1 MYGGR
6 AAPGIPKKG
15 SHEKEDE
22 VTKSRPKQQSRK
34 FPFTK
39 RAIEALPA
47 HDQDS
52 PSREAEYADAECT
65 GLHLRISKN
74 GRRFFQHRYRIFGR
88 KQCMALGEFPAVSLQ
103 EARQRVAENK
113 ILLARDKDPAQDR
126 VKSRNDLTFAEF
138 ANQRYLPHA
147 KDHKKTWDDDVWKI
161 EKVLNPALGKLRLS
175 CITQRDVAQLHAREK
190 ARTSATS
197 ANHVLSTLKRML
209 NLAVKWELIEKNPA
223 GGQEKFKEPAQ
234 RERYLS
240 EEEIPR
246 FREALESDD
255 DGLSVAAI
263 RLLLFT
269 GCRRSEVVSLRWEQ
283 VRLEEGRFL
292 LRDTKN
298 GRSRSVH
305 LNTTAKGVLEDLA
318 VKRSLEARTRESEY
332 VFPSRQGTRRGHLF
346 DLRKPFERA
355 CEAAEIENFRVHDLR
370 HTFASVAVRSGA
382 SLFDVQKL
390 LGHQDIAMTQRYAHL
405 ADECLKKATESVST
419 MMCQATA

>member
-1 MYGGR
+1 M
-6 AAPGIPKKG
+6 AMQ
-15 SHEKEDE
+15 
-22 VTKSRPKQQSRK
+22 RPQSTK

-39 RAIEALPA
+39 RGIEALPA
-47 HDQDS
+47 HDPDS
-52 PSREAEYADAECT
+52 PSREKEYADADCT
-65 GLHLRISKN
+65 GLHLRVSKG
-74 GRRFFQHRYRIFGR
+74 GRRFFQHRYRAFGR
-88 KQCMALGEFPAVSLQ
+88 KKCMSLGEFPAVSLQ

-113 ILLARDKDPAQDR
+113 SLLAKDKDPAEDR
-126 VKSRNDLTFAEF
+126 VRAKGDLTFAEF
-138 ANQRYLPHA
+138 AEQRYLPHA
-147 KDHKKTWDDDVWKI
+147 KDHKKTWDDDVWKV
-161 EKVLNPALGKLRLS
+161 EKILNPALGKLRLS
-175 CITQRDVAQLHAREK
+175 CITQRDISQLHGKEK

-223 GGQEKFKEPAQ
+223 GGQEKFKEPPQ

-246 FREALESDD
+246 FLRALEGDED
-255 DGLSVAAI
+255 RLSVAAI

-269 GCRRSEVVSLRWEQ
+269 GCRRSEVVSLKWDQ
-283 VRLEEGRFL
+283 VKIGEGRFL

-305 LNTTAKGVLEDLA
+305 LNAKGKEVLEELA
-318 VKRSLEARTRESEY
+318 ERRDLEARTRESEY
-332 VFPSRQGTRRGHLF
+332 VFPSRQGTRKGHLF
-346 DLRKPFERA
+346 DLRKPFQKA
-355 CEAAEIENFRVHDLR
+355 CEEAGIENFRTHDLR

-405 ADECLKKATESVST
+405 SDAGLKRATEGVS
-419 MMCQATA
+419 ALLA